1 MRVTLDIVQRYAIR
15 SYVHTIRNTSRA
27 WASMADR
34 PYTASAVSLYYVL
47 YLTSK
52 VKVSVE
58 MVVSILMMM
67 MMMMMRT
74 EMRTEIERQT
84 DR

>member
-1 MRVTLDIVQRYAIR
+1 
-15 SYVHTIRNTSRA
+15 
-27 WASMADR
+27 MADR

-52 VKVSVE
+52 VKVSVQ

-67 MMMMMRT
+67 MIMRR
-74 EMRTEIERQT
+74 RTEIERQT
-84 DR
+84 YRWID

>member
-1 MRVTLDIVQRYAIR
+1 
-15 SYVHTIRNTSRA
+15 
-27 WASMADR
+27 MADR

-67 MMMMMRT
+67 MMRRT
-74 EMRTEIERQT
+74 EMRIEIERQT

>member
-1 MRVTLDIVQRYAIR
+1 
-15 SYVHTIRNTSRA
+15 
-27 WASMADR
+27 MADR

-67 MMMMMRT
+67 MMM
-74 EMRTEIERQT
+74 RTEIERQI